1 MGSFIALF
9 QNVLK
14 ITCIWGGRCY
24 KKGALLLTY
33 ILCPFEYIKGVFA
46 QSAQIKIRISK
57 KVTRPRQLS
66 ISHISKKVMGGFYFM
81 YLWFWLCRTRKVTMA
96 L

>member
-1 MGSFIALF
+1 ML
-9 QNVLK
+9 QK
-14 ITCIWGGRCY
+14 RRCLAAY
-24 KKGALLLTY
+24 C
-33 ILCPFEYIKGVFA
+33 ILCPFGYIKGVFA

-66 ISHISKKVMGGFYFM
+66 IGHISKKVMGGFYFM
-81 YLWFWLCRTRKVTMA
+81 YLWFWLRRTRKNNA